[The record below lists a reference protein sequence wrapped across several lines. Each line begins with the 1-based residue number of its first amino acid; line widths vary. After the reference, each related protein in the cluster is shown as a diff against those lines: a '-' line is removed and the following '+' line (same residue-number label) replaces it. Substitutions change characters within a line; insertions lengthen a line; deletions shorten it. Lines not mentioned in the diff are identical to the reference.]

1 MKNTWLFI
9 LILVLFSC
17 KNEIDK
23 KEVPNDFVLAFGSC
37 NNQNL
42 PNVLWNEIMKNK
54 PDLFIWGGDI
64 IYSDGIDMD
73 RMKKNYKKLKKDTLY
88 QNFTSKVRVIGTW
101 DDHDYGLNDGG
112 YEYEKKDSVQQLLLD
127 FFDVDSSDNRR
138 KRRGIYFSE
147 LIDIGEKS
155 IKIIVLDTRY
165 FRTNLTVDSTGTKN
179 YIPNIYGDGS
189 MLGKD
194 QWNWFEK
201 ELNSSNSDFNIII
214 SSIQF
219 LSKEHG
225 FETWGNMPH
234 EVDKMKEIIAKSN
247 AKGVIILSGDRHIAE
262 ISKDSIN
269 KMKYP
274 LIDFTS
280 SGLTHSYSSFKG
292 EPNMYRVTDV
302 VSKINFGILRF
313 NFQANQV
320 NMEIRGERNVLYQ
333 DITQKY

>member
-1 MKNTWLFI
+1 MHPST
-9 LILVLFSC
+9 
-17 KNEIDK
+17 D
-23 KEVPNDFVLAFGSC
+23 
-37 NNQNL
+37 NQNL
-42 PNVLWNEIMKNK
+42 CAVIHRRPALA
-54 PDLFIWGGDI
+54 
-64 IYSDGIDMD
+64 
-73 RMKKNYKKLKKDTLY
+73 
-88 QNFTSKVRVIGTW
+88 KVRVIGTW
-101 DDHDYGLNDGG
+101 DDHDDGLNDGG

-155 IKIIVLDTRY
+155 IKIIALDTRY
-165 FRTNLTVDSTGTKN
+165 FRTNLTVDSTGKKT
-179 YIPNIYGDGS
+179 
-189 MLGKD
+189 
-194 QWNWFEK
+194 
-201 ELNSSNSDFNIII
+201 SSNSDFNIII